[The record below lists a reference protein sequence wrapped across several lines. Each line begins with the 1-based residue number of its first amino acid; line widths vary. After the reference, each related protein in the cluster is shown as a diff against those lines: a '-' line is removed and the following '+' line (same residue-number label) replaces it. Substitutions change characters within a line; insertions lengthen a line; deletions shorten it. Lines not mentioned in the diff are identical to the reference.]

1 MDTAIAEVDEGR
13 AQVCFLLNSVSVETV
28 AEMAVAG
35 EVLPQKSTDF
45 FPKVMSG
52 ITMYRLK

>member
-1 MDTAIAEVDEGR
+1 MRWVFVGIV
-13 AQVCFLLNSVSVETV
+13 V
-28 AEMAVAG
+28 AATVAG